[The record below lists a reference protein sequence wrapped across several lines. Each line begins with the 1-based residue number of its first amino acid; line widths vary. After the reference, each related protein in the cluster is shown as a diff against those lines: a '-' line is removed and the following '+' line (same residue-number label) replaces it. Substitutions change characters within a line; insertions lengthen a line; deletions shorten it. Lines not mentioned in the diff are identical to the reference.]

1 MLDPALDTLLLPF
14 ATETL
19 AWPQTGSILFL
30 RARMGPALALAQV
43 AKDRFICHQTFRPF
57 AQDLSLAGF
66 VLEPEQEGP
75 TREGTEP
82 FPLVLVLPPRQRD
95 EARYL
100 LAEAVT
106 RAAPGGLIVAAATNT
121 EGARSIEA
129 DIAKLTGN
137 IASLSKNKS
146 RVFWVTLDPARVE
159 QVLLREWL
167 DFGNPRRLEGDAR
180 FLTQPGLF
188 AWDRIDAGST
198 LLAQHLPVDLAGVGA
213 DLGCGFG
220 YLSAEILARCPGIT
234 AIDLYEAERVALDL
248 AKKNLMPLKAGVTL
262 DFLWHDVTAGLRGTY
277 DFIVSNPPFHT
288 GRAARTDLGQA
299 FILAGVKALKP
310 GGRLFIVANQN
321 LPYETTIAA
330 NISRHRTIAVANGY
344 KIIEA
349 INIQAVRSR

>member
-14 ATETL
+14 AMETL
-19 AWPQTGSILFL
+19 AWPAAGRILFL
-30 RARMGPALALAQV
+30 RARMGPALVVAQGP
-43 AKDRFICHQTFRPF
+43 KDRFICHQTFRPF

-66 VLEPEQEGP
+66 VLEPEQE
-75 TREGTEP
+75 ETEH

-106 RAAPGGLIVAAATNT
+106 RAAPGGSIVAAATNT

-129 DIAKLTGN
+129 DLAKLTGGE

-146 RVFWVTLDPARVE
+146 RVFWVTHDPAQID
-159 QVLLREWL
+159 QVLLRQWL
-167 DFGNPRRLEGDAR
+167 DFGTPRRLEKDAR
-180 FLTQPGLF
+180 FLTLPGLF
-188 AWDRIDAGST
+188 AWDRIDAGSA
-198 LLAQHLPVDLAGVGA
+198 LLAQHLPVDLAGQGA

-220 YLSAEILARCPGIT
+220 YLSAEILARCPDVT
-234 AIDLYEAERVALDL
+234 ALDLYEAERVALDL
-248 AKKNLMPLKAGVTL
+248 ADKNLTPLRGDVTL

-299 FILAGVKALKP
+299 FILAATKALKP

-321 LPYETTIAA
+321 LPYEATIAA
-330 NISRHRTIAVANGY
+330 NISRHRIVATANGY

-349 INIQAVRSR
+349 INIQAVSSR